1 MPYIAMNNFQVA
13 ADQATSFEERWRR
26 RRSYLQGVPG
36 FETFQLLRGEERDG
50 VIHYV
55 SHSTWA
61 SQEAFIDWTHSD
73 SFVQAHRGEPLPK
86 GMVQGPPHLECF
98 QVVELEKE
106 A

>member
-1 MPYIAMNNFQVA
+1 MPYIAMNNFQVSPE
-13 ADQATSFEERWRR
+13 QTTQFEERWRQ

-36 FETFQLLRGEERDG
+36 FETFQLLRGDTQNG
-50 VIHYV
+50 TVHYV

-61 SQEAFIDWTHSD
+61 SQEAFVAWTQSE

-86 GMVQGPPHLECF
+86 GMVVGPPHVECF
-98 QVVELEKE
+98 EVVSLG